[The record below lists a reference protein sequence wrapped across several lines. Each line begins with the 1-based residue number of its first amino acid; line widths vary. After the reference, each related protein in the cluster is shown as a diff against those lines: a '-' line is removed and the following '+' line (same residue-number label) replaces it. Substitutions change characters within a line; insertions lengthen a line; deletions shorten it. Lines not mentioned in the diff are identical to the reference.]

1 VRFRAAPP
9 PTPQGPYTE
18 WFWPHPPVT
27 DGRPGFAAF
36 EHTLVPEIDP
46 GPAAT
51 YFWAH
56 QFGLEGGE
64 GGYLGLQTR
73 GNRVDGSLGKLAIF
87 SLWDATGAEA
97 APAAPG
103 GVVRFG
109 GEGTGWS
116 ARIPY
121 LWTAGTSYRLRVAR
135 GDVTPEGTWWSAS
148 VVDVDAGAE
157 SQIGR
162 LRAAPGWGGLRA
174 WSVMWTEY
182 YGPPL
187 RHCSD
192 LVPVSAVLGMPVAD
206 GMVIPVRSSSH
217 VGDGTCDTTRITDLD
232 GSVRH
237 EMGLQAP

>member
-97 APAAPG
+97 APAGPG
-103 GVVRFG
+103 
-109 GEGTGWS
+109 S
-116 ARIPY
+116 S
-121 LWTAGTSYRLRVAR
+121 L
-135 GDVTPEGTWWSAS
+135 
-148 VVDVDAGAE
+148 VDLDAGAE